1 MNIIEKM
8 KKEVRMIFAIINFIS
23 FFLPWVAVSATSST
37 SFLGEVFSGTNT
49 VSVTGFG
56 LMEYSR

>member
-8 KKEVRMIFAIINFIS
+8 KKEVRMIFAIVNFIS

-37 SFLGEVFSGTNT
+37 SFWERYFRVQIQRLSLDLGLWSIP
-49 VSVTGFG
+49 
-56 LMEYSR
+56 

>member
-8 KKEVRMIFAIINFIS
+8 KKEIRMTVAIINFLS

-37 SFLGEVFSGTNT
+37 SVCGEIFSG
-49 VSVTGFG
+49 V
-56 LMEYSR
+56 LSRFLKDCRLQR